1 MNSKTVKTGV
11 IMSDM
16 TYEEGM
22 LKLQAALDRIVNG
35 LGTKAGTNVE
45 MKLVD
50 LLLNGGVGEEQDQDA
65 ILGKLA
71 GTVPWLSDGA

>member
-1 MNSKTVKTGV
+1 MNSKTVETGV
-11 IMSDM
+11 TMSDM
-16 TYEEGM
+16 TFEEGL
-22 LKLQAALDRIVNG
+22 LKLQAALDRIING

-50 LLLNGGVGEEQDQDA
+50 LLRNGGVGEEKDQEA

-71 GTVPWLSDGA
+71 GTVPWLFEGA